1 MPNRFMAF
9 KRNFGLGLPNQPI
22 KRNPSLNALIPPS
35 LLLQQKR
42 FLSLDSYGSASY
54 LSLNYLPKLQPLNR
68 LGIGTEI
75 PMIFPQIQTFL
86 FCCLPERRVWSSS
99 PPTSWGQSLHF
110 RSPCSSVISPPM
122 NPLPSPNQR
131 RGEHADKPQ
140 YYGHNAHMR
149 DTPLAGSRIQLFAY
163 FH

>member
-1 MPNRFMAF
+1 KEPLTECINSSFLITSAETFLSVGDFPKSR
-9 KRNFGLGLPNQPI
+9 LG
-22 KRNPSLNALIPPS
+22 
-35 LLLQQKR
+35 

-131 RGEHADKPQ
+131 
-140 YYGHNAHMR
+140 
-149 DTPLAGSRIQLFAY
+149 
-163 FH
+163 

>member
-9 KRNFGLGLPNQPI
+9 KRNFGLGLPDQPI
-22 KRNPSLNALIPPS
+22 KRNPPLNALIPPS
-35 LLLQQKR
+35 LILQQKR
-42 FLSLDSYGSASY
+42 FYPLGISPKSRLGFLSHDSYGSVSC

-99 PPTSWGQSLHF
+99 PPTSRGQSLQV
-110 RSPCSSVISPPM
+110 RPPCSPVISPPM

-131 RGEHADKPQ
+131 
-140 YYGHNAHMR
+140 
-149 DTPLAGSRIQLFAY
+149 
-163 FH
+163 